1 MRVAADAGTL
11 ACRVDSRTER
21 CLRSPVQAALALQ
34 HLHRGSSESVRYRR
48 PVATDEETILKAPL
62 DVQVAS
68 FLDEHRAML
77 ADSLEGLTE
86 SEVRQQLVPSKTTL
100 LGLVK
105 HAVFVEKV
113 WFDEAVTGRSRADIG
128 IPNGPDESFDLG
140 EDDTIESVRADF
152 LEAVAASRNA
162 VSGLGLE
169 DIVRGNRRGPLPL
182 RWVYLHVI
190 RELAQHCG
198 HADILREQVMAA
210 RSAPA
215 RL

>member
-1 MRVAADAGTL
+1 VRQVGAPSL
-11 ACRVDSRTER
+11 AESTVEPSAVVER
-21 CLRSPVQAALALQ
+21 PVQAALALQ
-34 HLHRGSSESVRYRR
+34 HLHRGSSESARYRP
-48 PVATDEETILKAPL
+48 PVATDEQMILHAPL
-62 DVQVAS
+62 DVQLAS
-68 FLDEHRAML
+68 FLDEHRVML

-86 SEVRQQLVPSKTTL
+86 SEVRHHLVPSKTTL

-128 IPNGPDESFDLG
+128 IPNGPDESFDLD
-140 EDDTIESVRADF
+140 EEDTIESVRAAF
-152 LEAVAASRNA
+152 LEAVAASRTA
-162 VSGLGLE
+162 VSGVGLE
-169 DIVRGNRRGPLPL
+169 GIVRGNRRGPLPL

-210 RSAPA
+210 RNAPT

>member
-1 MRVAADAGTL
+1 MP
-11 ACRVDSRTER
+11 ER
-21 CLRSPVQAALALQ
+21 ATQAVPFLVVLVVIGGALTVLD
-34 HLHRGSSESVRYRR
+34 LVVRYRP
-48 PVATDEETILKAPL
+48 PVATDEQTILHAPL
-62 DVQVAS
+62 ESQLAS

-113 WFDEAVTGRSRADIG
+113 WFDEAVTGRSRTEIG
-128 IPNGPDESFDLG
+128 IPSGPDESFDLG
-140 EDDTIESVRADF
+140 HEDTIESVRAAF
-152 LEAVAASRNA
+152 LEAVARSRKT

-169 DIVRGNRRGPLPL
+169 GIVRGNRRGPLPL

-198 HADILREQVMAA
+198 HADILREQVMVA
-210 RSAPA
+210 RNASP
-215 RL
+215 RI